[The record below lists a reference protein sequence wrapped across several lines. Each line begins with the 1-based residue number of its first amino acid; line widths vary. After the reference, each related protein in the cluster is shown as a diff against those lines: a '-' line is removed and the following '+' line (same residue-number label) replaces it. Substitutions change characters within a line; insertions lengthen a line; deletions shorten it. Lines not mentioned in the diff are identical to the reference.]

1 MKGWKKGLLALALCA
16 ALALGAAAPVFGSPG
31 TVYLMAVNER
41 VLDVT
46 AENMPTVMGGVLYV
60 PYTMLS
66 IRDTGLNLG
75 VSALYS
81 YSRRT
86 VLVSS
91 GQSGI
96 VFDLQTNTAQD
107 LQGNPLPVRA
117 MVRNSMTFLPI
128 DYLCGFFG
136 TISCSRMYSDYG
148 VVIRVTNGSAVLRDQ
163 EFVYAADSLL
173 ADSLRGYYASIAP
186 PETAPPEATLPPT
199 APPPT
204 APPPTAP
211 PVQAEVLLALRW
223 GEQAEEL
230 ARLLE
235 DRGAR
240 VLFLFSVEELRA
252 QDDAARR
259 LTAAGHTIG
268 LALTG
273 EDGETCA
280 AQLEEGR
287 RLLGSIARYCALVA
301 GADALD
307 GEGREAL
314 RQVGCA
320 VWSPGFRG
328 EDYHSGAALVEA
340 LAPQMVNGVELKCG
354 AGSAAFLRS
363 LLAAMDEESCSLRQ
377 ATAPLLS

>member
-1 MKGWKKGLLALALCA
+1 MKNWKKVLLALALCTV
-16 ALALGAAAPVFGSPG
+16 LALGIAAPAFGSSG
-31 TVYLMAVNER
+31 TIYLMAVNER

-66 IRDTGLNLG
+66 IRDTGINLG

-81 YSRRT
+81 TTRRT

-96 VFDLQTNTAQD
+96 VFDLQTNTAKD
-107 LQGNPLPVRA
+107 LQDNPVSARA

-128 DYLCGFFG
+128 DYLCSYFG
-136 TISCSRMYSDYG
+136 TISCSRVQSDYG
-148 VVIRVTNGSAVLRDQ
+148 TVVRVTNSAVVLRDPD
-163 EFVYAADSLL
+163 FVDAADSLL
-173 ADSLRGYYASIAP
+173 AESLRGYYASITPGA
-186 PETAPPEATLPPT
+186 TAPVPT
-199 APPPT
+199 V
-204 APPPTAP
+204 PPTAP

-223 GEQAEEL
+223 GEQGEEL

-240 VLFLFSVEELRA
+240 ALFLFTAGELRE
-252 QDDAARR
+252 QDDTVRR

-273 EDGETCA
+273 EDVETCA

-287 RLLGSIARYCALVA
+287 RLLGLIARYHALVVS
-301 GADALD
+301 ADALD
-307 GEGREAL
+307 DEGREAL
-314 RQVGCA
+314 RQKGCA
-320 VWSPGFRG
+320 VWSPDLLG
-328 EDYHSGAALVEA
+328 EDYRTGSALVEA
-340 LAPQMVNGVELKCG
+340 LVPQAANGVELECG
-354 AGSAAFLRS
+354 EGNAAFLRS
-363 LLAAMDEESCSLRQ
+363 LLAAMDEESCYLRQ
-377 ATAPLLS
+377 PTAPLLVEIGN